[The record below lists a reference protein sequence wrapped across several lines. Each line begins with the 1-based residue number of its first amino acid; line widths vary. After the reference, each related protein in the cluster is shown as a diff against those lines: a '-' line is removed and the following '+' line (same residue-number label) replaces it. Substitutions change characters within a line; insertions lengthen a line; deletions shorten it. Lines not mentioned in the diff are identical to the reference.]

1 MNHVEVERVA
11 EGYAVSCVC
20 PNLGSAQ
27 RAVSELLRIEP
38 AAFEPAP
45 RPLHQDDGA

>member
-11 EGYAVSCVC
+11 DGYAVSCVC

-27 RAVSELLRIEP
+27 RAVDALLTINPE
-38 AAFEPAP
+38 AFEPV